1 MNSRAVLVS
10 SSIVSTCERG
20 KNSIVS
26 DRYQKKSLN
35 SPNDVAVA
43 PNGYIYFTD
52 PRYRGKETRELEE
65 LPAQLEALEAELEAL
80 REKLADPQTYKDAP
94 DTVSEQVAALEAGE
108 ARLETMFE
116 RWAELDEK
124 R

>member
-1 MNSRAVLVS
+1 MFEGEGVVREYPGGYSDWLALKPTVKQAPKDKPRKEKTSTANAGNSKAKPAKLS
-10 SSIVSTCERG
+10 
-20 KNSIVS
+20 
-26 DRYQKKSLN
+26 Y
-35 SPNDVAVA
+35 
-43 PNGYIYFTD
+43 
-52 PRYRGKETRELEE
+52 KETRELEE